1 MHPNN
6 GSRHRVKDV
15 IEVDN
20 QYYLLAT
27 SSLADDRSRVLK
39 YGKTFSVFNRFGD
52 IESLGLA
59 EQGIYYEGT
68 RYLSR
73 FVVKLGGESPQL
85 LRSTIRDDNAFL
97 TIDAMNVDLSDGE
110 FVSIP
115 RGAIHLFRS
124 KFLRSG
130 VCYELVRLSNY
141 SLDWI
146 EPFVTCE
153 FCADYRDIFE
163 VRGAQ
168 RAKRGKCLAPRIE
181 DSAIVFSYEGL
192 DNVLRRTKI
201 EFSIKPKVL
210 DGASA
215 RFEFGLRPK
224 EEAALYVTTSC
235 EEDNRR
241 VTIVG
246 FDQALR
252 QSTAEVENATL
263 NRARVSASDPRFNA
277 WVCRSA
283 ADLQMMV
290 AGNPEGAYPY
300 GGVPWFST
308 VFGRDGIITAREC
321 LWIDPEIAKSVLKYL
336 AETQATECNREQDA
350 EPGKIIHEMRDGEMA
365 ALKELPFRRY
375 YGSIDSTPLFVMLA
389 GDYLDRTDDREFLRS
404 IWPNV
409 LAALNW
415 IDEYGDVDGDCFI
428 EYKAKSAHG
437 LIQQGW
443 KDSHDAVFYADGH
456 IAEPPIALC
465 EVQGYAYAAKLA
477 GAKLARV
484 FGAEEFSERLS
495 RQARDLRVK
504 FNQDFWDE
512 ELGTF
517 VLALDGLKRKCSVKS
532 SNPGHCLFSG
542 IASRERAAR
551 VADSLLGD
559 EIFSGWGIR
568 TLGSGELRYNPMSY
582 HNGSIWPHDNAIAAY
597 GLARYGFYDQAAR
610 IFSTM
615 LDVSEFMDLHRLPEL
630 FCGFHRRAHSEGPTL
645 YPVACS
651 PQSWAAGSVYLL
663 IEACL
668 GIQFDLSNRCIQL
681 RGKCLPDFLRSL
693 TIRNLTIRDSACDLR
708 IEQDSAGLR
717 GTVTRQTG
725 SIAVVP

>member
-1 MHPNN
+1 M
-6 GSRHRVKDV
+6 KDV
-15 IEVDN
+15 IEVDH

-39 YGKTFSVFNRFGD
+39 YGKTFGVFNRFGD
-52 IESLGLA
+52 IESVGLA
-59 EQGIYYEGT
+59 EQGIYHEGT

-73 FVVKLGGESPQL
+73 FVLKLGGESPQL
-85 LRSTIRDDNAFL
+85 LRSTVRDDNSFL
-97 TIDAMNVDLSDGE
+97 TVDAMNVDLSDGE

-124 KFLRSG
+124 KFLRWG

-146 EPFVTCE
+146 EPFITCE
-153 FCADYRDIFE
+153 FGADYRDIFE

-168 RAKRGKCLAPRIE
+168 RAKRGQCMAPRIE

-192 DNVLRRTKI
+192 DNVLRSTRI
-201 EFSIKPKVL
+201 EFAVKPKTL
-210 DGASA
+210 SSSSA

-224 EEAALYVTTSC
+224 EEASLYITTSC
-235 EEDNRR
+235 EEDHRR

-246 FDQALR
+246 FDQALQR
-252 QSTAEVENATL
+252 STGEIENATL
-263 NRARVSASDPRFNA
+263 NRASIAASDPRFNA
-277 WVCRSA
+277 WVRRSA
-283 ADLQMMV
+283 ADIQMML

-308 VFGRDGIITAREC
+308 VFGRDGIITAREL
-321 LWIDPEIAKSVLKYL
+321 LWIDPEIAKSVLKFL
-336 AETQATECNREQDA
+336 AETQATEGNREQDA
-350 EPGKIIHEMRDGEMA
+350 EPGKIIHEMRGGEMA
-365 ALKELPFRRY
+365 ALKEIPFGRY

-389 GDYLDRTDDREFLRS
+389 GDYLDRTDDREFLHS

-428 EYKAKSAHG
+428 EYKAKSARG

-443 KDSHDAVFYADGH
+443 KDSHDAVFYADGY

-477 GAKLARV
+477 GAKLAQA
-484 FGAEEFSERLS
+484 FGAEGFAERLNQ
-495 RQARDLRVK
+495 QAHELQAK
-504 FNQDFWDE
+504 FNHDFWDE

-542 IASRERAAR
+542 IASQERAAR
-551 VADSLLGD
+551 VAESLLGD
-559 EIFSGWGIR
+559 ELFSGWGVR
-568 TLGSGELRYNPMSY
+568 TLGSGEVRYNPMSY
-582 HNGSIWPHDNAIAAY
+582 HNGSVWPHDNAIAAY

-651 PQSWAAGSVYLL
+651 PQSWAAGAIYLL
-663 IEACL
+663 VEACL
-668 GIQFDLSNRCIQL
+668 GIRFDLSNRSIQL
-681 RGKCLPDFLRSL
+681 RGKSLPDFLRGL
-693 TIRNLTIRDSACDLR
+693 TIPNLIVRDSLCDIE
-708 IEQDSAGLR
+708 IEQDAAGLR

-725 SIAVVP
+725 RIAVIL